1 MPMKVEF
8 TARIDGVDVVWDG
21 PDGNPAKHHK
31 LHVGKGAPPQT
42 IVFQLKDKTGL
53 GLSFDEQ
60 SPIQVWEQ
68 DGCPPPGIATDQI
81 ELVDSSA
88 DRVRVTNRNTG
99 PERTLQ
105 YQLNVVSPD
114 GKKWPC
120 DPIIRN
126 DGGGPGFR

>member
-8 TARIDGVDVVWDG
+8 TARLDAGNVTWDG
-21 PDGNPAKHHK
+21 PDGKPAKSHE
-31 LHVGKGAPPQT
+31 LHIGKGEPPQT
-42 IVFQLKDKTGL
+42 IEFRLKDKTGL

-60 SPIQVWEQ
+60 SAFQIWEQ
-68 DGCPPPGIATDQI
+68 DGCPPPGIATDQV
-81 ELVDSSA
+81 ELAQASS
-88 DRVRVTNRNTG
+88 DTVRITNRNTG

-105 YQLNVVSPD
+105 YQLNVVGAD

-126 DGGGPGFR
+126 DGGGPGFQ